1 VSKSELNWSE
11 SEEGQ
16 DFKAAFKFLS
26 LLCSERK
33 ANALVESLRGAKV
46 VDHAAKDLLRAAQLP
61 LLPRDEP
68 HVDDDLKR
76 IQKGKPLAPVLL
88 IRGDLASGLPLMV
101 ADGYH
106 RICRGGLFQRERA
119 RTLPHRRPKRVM
131 DFRSLFGEP
140 AGQSWL
146 QLAELALAFILSAS
160 IGLER
165 EIRQKSA
172 GLRTYTLVGFSS
184 ALVMLVSKY
193 GFTNILDSGRVVLDP
208 SRIAAQIVS
217 GIGFIGGG
225 LIFVRKDIVRG
236 LTTAA
241 TVWLTAAVGMACGAG
256 LPILAIAVTFGHFV
270 VVFVFPSIERR
281 LPKSRWAPSSLQI
294 SYQDGRGVLREVLS
308 CCTGSEFAVSRV
320 QVERDP
326 SREIGAAPVAD
337 QDTLNS
343 EEAIGGDWT
352 SRKGIVTLRVEVR
365 GAKSVARL
373 AERLS
378 EIDGVTSVQA
388 GDGNLTSD

>member
-1 VSKSELNWSE
+1 MDPRLLLGE
-11 SEEGQ
+11 S
-16 DFKAAFKFLS
+16 
-26 LLCSERK
+26 
-33 ANALVESLRGAKV
+33 
-46 VDHAAKDLLRAAQLP
+46 
-61 LLPRDEP
+61 
-68 HVDDDLKR
+68 
-76 IQKGKPLAPVLL
+76 
-88 IRGDLASGLPLMV
+88 M
-101 ADGYH
+101 
-106 RICRGGLFQRERA
+106 
-119 RTLPHRRPKRVM
+119 
-131 DFRSLFGEP
+131 
-140 AGQSWL
+140 GQSWV

-193 GFTNILDSGRVVLDP
+193 GFTNILESGRVVLDP

-256 LPILAIAVTFGHFV
+256 LPVLAIAVTFGHFV

-294 SYQDGRGVLREVLS
+294 SYQDGRGVLREVLAS
-308 CCTGSEFAVSRV
+308 CTRSEFAVSRV
-320 QVERDP
+320 QVEREP
-326 SREIGAAPVAD
+326 SHEVGAARVAG
-337 QDTLNS
+337 QETLTP
-343 EEAIGGDWT
+343 EEAIGDDWAP
-352 SRKGIVTLRVEVR
+352 SPKGIVTLRVEVR

-378 EIDGVTSVQA
+378 EIDGVTSVHA
-388 GDGNLTSD
+388 GDANLSSD